1 MNIRLY
7 QFLLFLLTLIC
18 ACSDSGSSGDNGEQS
33 GGASEA
39 GNSIAIEDKTIAGV
53 SEKGPFINGSA
64 VTIYELDFENL
75 GQTGRTYTGKIAS
88 DHGDFRFT
96 HVNLV
101 SQYALLEVNGFYRN
115 EITGKESVAPI
126 TLNAMVDFSDRRT
139 ANINLLTHLAYAR
152 MQYLVDDGVSVLEAK
167 KQAEKEIL
175 KAFYIQ
181 GDVEEF
187 EDLSIF
193 EAGDGNAALLAI
205 SILMQGDLNEAKFS
219 SRLANFAYDIEKD
232 GVWEDSVTATQIAD
246 WAFGADYNQI
256 ETNIKSWNLG
266 SKIPDF
272 RPFVKHYWWYN
283 FGLGDCSSKNDGEE
297 KQVSNKLSTHTGE
310 MFVCKNSDWTR
321 PWYSRE
327 GKFVVKDGVYEV
339 TFTTS
344 YGGDETNESAN
355 IFHTFI
361 EKPLDLTSDC
371 TMLRYSYK
379 GCFHDFQVI
388 GPLSTAYNNCKVDV
402 GYFSSSK
409 EWKEVF
415 VHWSHFNLSGDCGN
429 TSSTI
434 DMLKKITEI
443 EWNTEQV
450 NDMMPELLCD
460 SAVGLQVKDFECM
473 TEAEL
478 YKYENLENNCKVGDI
493 KTGNKSK
500 YSYLCKDGAWKFL
513 DKSLDG
519 SPCVEENEEKIFQN
533 HYGDNGSFLCRDG
546 SLQLCNES
554 RHTQTTGL
562 SVNDMVC
569 DWAWRHLECTEEN
582 KCEELHHET
591 GLFCNGEEWEA
602 VYDPDHFGS
611 EHSANYKKLCSP

>member
-1 MNIRLY
+1 MNIRIY
-7 QFLLFLLTLIC
+7 QILFSALVLFS
-18 ACSDSGSSGDNGEQS
+18 ACSDNDSSKEA

-39 GNSIAIEDKTIAGV
+39 ENAIAIEDKTIAGV

-75 GQTGRTYTGKIAS
+75 AQTGRTYTGKIAS

-246 WAFGADYNQI
+246 WAFSADYDQI
-256 ETNIKSWNLG
+256 ESNIKGWNLG
-266 SKIPDF
+266 TKIPDF

-283 FGLGDCSSKNDGEE
+283 FGLGDCSAQNDGEQ
-297 KQVSNKLSTHTGE
+297 KQVTNKLSKYSGE
-310 MFVCKNSDWTR
+310 TFACSNSDWVR
-321 PWYSRE
+321 PWYSLDGE
-327 GKFVVKDGVYEV
+327 FILKDNVYELKV
-339 TFTTS
+339 TNNTIAHLT
-344 YGGDETNESAN
+344 
-355 IFHTFI
+355 HTFVGDTI
-361 EKPLDLTSDC
+361 DLMSDC
-371 TMLRYSYK
+371 AMLYYVYQGDPHFFQAISPLITVTTPNGYSYYPP
-379 GCFHDFQVI
+379 D
-388 GPLSTAYNNCKVDV
+388 YEYVDV
-402 GYFSSSK
+402 PYSMHSAPVIEIPSNDG
-409 EWKEVF
+409 WTEVL
-415 VHWSHFNLSGDCGN
+415 VHWDFFMWDWIA
-429 TSSTI
+429 SSYPSKA
-434 DMLKKITEI
+434 DVLKSITEV
-443 EWNTEQV
+443 EWGIYQNEYV
-450 NDMMPELLCD
+450 NGTDLK
-460 SAVGLQVKDFECM
+460 VKNFKCM

-478 YKYENLENNCKVGDI
+478 YKYEGLESNCKTGDI
-493 KTGNKSK
+493 KKSNKSK
-500 YSYLCKDGAWKFL
+500 TPYLCIDETWNSMLNINLSGATCAKEFNGQIIEGSRYICKDNAL
-513 DKSLDG
+513 MI
-519 SPCVEENEEKIFQN
+519 CNEEKSVDGI
-533 HYGDNGSFLCRDG
+533 LC
-546 SLQLCNES
+546 L
-554 RHTQTTGL
+554 
-562 SVNDMVC
+562 DMVWQ
-569 DWAWRHLECTEEN
+569 DIGKCTEETRCKTQTVQRDYSSETDFFCTGTEWKSIYYYAEICN
-582 KCEELHHET
+582 QEEVEKH
-591 GLFCNGEEWEA
+591 
-602 VYDPDHFGS
+602 
-611 EHSANYKKLCSP
+611 

>member
-246 WAFGADYNQI
+246 WAFSADYNQI

-272 RPFVKHYWWYN
+272 RPFVKHYWWYI

-297 KQVSNKLSTHTGE
+297 KQATNKLSKYSGE
-310 MFVCKNSDWTR
+310 TFVCSNSDWER
-321 PWYSRE
+321 PWSSRDGE
-327 GKFVVKDGVYEV
+327 LVVKDNVYELKLTNNGIAHLTR
-339 TFTTS
+339 TFVGDTIDLMADCAMLYYEYQGDPHFFQAISPQITVNIPNG
-344 YGGDETNESAN
+344 YGYYPPNYEYVDVPHN
-355 IFHTFI
+355 IFSTPII
-361 EKPLDLTSDC
+361 EVPSNDGWTEIL
-371 TMLRYSYK
+371 
-379 GCFHDFQVI
+379 
-388 GPLSTAYNNCKVDV
+388 
-402 GYFSSSK
+402 
-409 EWKEVF
+409 
-415 VHWSHFNLSGDCGN
+415 VHWSFFRWDGIANSYPSKADVLQN
-429 TSSTI
+429 TTEVEWGLYQNEYVAGR
-434 DMLKKITEI
+434 DLK
-443 EWNTEQV
+443 
-450 NDMMPELLCD
+450 
-460 SAVGLQVKDFECM
+460 VKNFKCM

-478 YKYENLENNCKVGDI
+478 YKYDGLENNCKSGNI
-493 KTGNKSK
+493 KKGVKSK
-500 YSYLCKDGAWKFL
+500 APYLCIDETWNSVL
-513 DKSLDG
+513 DENLVGVACAEEFNGQIIEG
-519 SPCVEENEEKIFQN
+519 SRYMCNDNALMICDEEKIV
-533 HYGDNGSFLCRDG
+533 DG
-546 SLQLCNES
+546 I
-554 RHTQTTGL
+554 
-562 SVNDMVC
+562 VC
-569 DWAWRHLECTEEN
+569 LDEVWHDIGKCTEETRCKTQAVQRN
-582 KCEELHHET
+582 FTSDANFFCT
-591 GLFCNGEEWEA
+591 GTEWKSMDAYAEFCNQEEE
-602 VYDPDHFGS
+602 
-611 EHSANYKKLCSP
+611 EH